1 MSTVLSTVV
10 IVLASIVLLLCL
22 RWTVAISGRLN
33 YDEKL
38 VDYSVS
44 GLVGSRRFGVGV
56 KKDQHS
62 FSVYLG
68 GRERKFFSFDLG
80 GEKKTKKPEEPS
92 KKAKPRKRRSINHF
106 AMASSIRRSIRW
118 RGLSLNGEFGFNSP
132 ARTGKM
138 FGTLMAIGNG
148 LTSHRFHFNI
158 QPNFNRQMA
167 KISGTTS
174 IQLCPAVLAW
184 RIGKVYFGFNR

>member
-92 KKAKPRKRRSINHF
+92 KKSKSRKWRSINYS
-106 AMASSIRRSIRW
+106 AMATSVWRSIRW
-118 RGLSLNGEFGFNSP
+118 RGVKMDGEFGLRNP
-132 ARTGKM
+132 AQTGKM
-138 FGTLMAIGNG
+138 FGALMAVGNG
-148 LTSHRFHFNI
+148 LVSHRFHFNI